1 MPLPRSPAWHTVT
14 PLLRRRLPA
23 EVRDWVL
30 WDGSLT
36 AGVRAR
42 CPSTFELHVLR
53 QRWSLP
59 HRGEA
64 WALGM
69 MPGRR
74 ALLREVA
81 LCCGDEPLVM
91 ARTVIPGASLRGRQ
105 RRLAGLGRRP
115 LGELLFH
122 DRSVRRD
129 ALAITRM
136 TLAQAGLAAG
146 RWREV
151 PVHGRRAVFHIGGVP
166 LLVSEFFL
174 PGLWRRG

>member
-1 MPLPRSPAWHTVT
+1 MPLPRSPDWHTVT
-14 PLLRRRLPA
+14 PLLRRRLAPA
-23 EVRDWVL
+23 VRDWLL

-36 AGVRAR
+36 AGVRGR
-42 CPSTFELHVLR
+42 CPSTFELRVLR

-59 HRGEA
+59 HADEA
-64 WALGM
+64 YLLGLRS
-69 MPGRR
+69 GRR

-81 LCCGDEPLVM
+81 LCCGDQPLIM
-91 ARTVIPGASLRGRQ
+91 ARTVIPAASLRGRQ

-115 LGELLFH
+115 LGEVLFR

-129 ALAITRM
+129 DLAVGRM

-146 RWREV
+146 RWRDV
-151 PVHGRRAVFHIGGVP
+151 AVHGRRAVFHIGGVP

-174 PGLWRRG
+174 PGLWG